1 MEEESGLSGVRRRT
15 ASGWDGIVP
24 TTYKNE
30 PGTWVDVARH
40 VLFDSPDSQFQVRY
54 FEIAPNG
61 YSSFEMH
68 EHEHCVVVIRG
79 SGKVR
84 LGDSWQDIH
93 EGDLVRVLSST
104 PHQFRSEGET
114 LGILCVVDADRDAPR
129 LLGNSEPP
137 ISS

>member
-1 MEEESGLSGVRRRT
+1 MSDICRRT
-15 ASGWDGIVP
+15 EAGWEGIVP

-68 EHEHCVVVIRG
+68 QHEHCVVVIRG
-79 SGKVR
+79 SGQVR
-84 LGDSWQDIH
+84 LGDVWREIG
-93 EGDLVRVLSST
+93 EGDLVRVLSET

-114 LGILCVVDADRDAPR
+114 LGILCIVDAKRDAPR

-137 ISS
+137 VSS